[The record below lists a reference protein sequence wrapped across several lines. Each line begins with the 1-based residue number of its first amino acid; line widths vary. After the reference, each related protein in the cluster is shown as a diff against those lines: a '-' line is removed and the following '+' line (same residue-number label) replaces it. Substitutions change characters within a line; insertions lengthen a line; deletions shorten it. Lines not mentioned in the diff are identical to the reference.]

1 MKLFVPSN
9 RIKIILVLLL
19 VFLGAGSVIYNQYLV
34 SKILEQERSS
44 VELWAKGIEFNS
56 LPVNEQASTKLLK
69 VARLLEQNPSVPD
82 SVIDLIY
89 DAENA
94 KSSIDFVT
102 EEIILSPER
111 FKVPT
116 IVVGEG
122 NFIPASKN
130 VDSTRLSTERERER
144 LIREQK
150 FKSPGSDC
158 FRRRKETV

>member
-9 RIKIILVLLL
+9 RIKIVLVILL
-19 VFLGAGSVIYNQYLV
+19 VFLGAGSVVYNQYLV

-69 VARLLEQNPSVPD
+69 VAQMLERYPSVPD
-82 SVIDLIY
+82 SVIELIY

-102 EEIILSPER
+102 EEIILSQER
-111 FKVPT
+111 FKVPS

-122 NFIPASKN
+122 NFLAASKI
-130 VDSTRLSTERERER
+130 
-144 LIREQK
+144 LILH
-150 FKSPGSDC
+150 
-158 FRRRKETV
+158 V